1 MRIVGKL
8 AENHSIILILLLLG
22 AAGSYYYGFT
32 QGVFGFLVL
41 GVLLEI
47 AFWVGL
53 LEPDDD

>member
-1 MRIVGKL
+1 MGKL